1 MGLVGLEFRVYVPGI
16 RAIIRAVVSV
26 DEFGRLVA
34 LEFGVVMLNSQGL
47 LSTPPLTLCRT
58 SPSTGAGAGRWR
70 SRASTLQKHCLRQDA
85 LGHGQREQ
93 NDHDDLS
100 MMANILVDCRSS
112 RH

>member
-1 MGLVGLEFRVYVPGI
+1 MYQGLGPSLGLLFRLTSLGGLWLW
-16 RAIIRAVVSV
+16 SLGS
-26 DEFGRLVA
+26 F
-34 LEFGVVMLNSQGL
+34 MLNSQGL

-70 SRASTLQKHCLRQDA
+70 SRVSTLQKHCLRQDA